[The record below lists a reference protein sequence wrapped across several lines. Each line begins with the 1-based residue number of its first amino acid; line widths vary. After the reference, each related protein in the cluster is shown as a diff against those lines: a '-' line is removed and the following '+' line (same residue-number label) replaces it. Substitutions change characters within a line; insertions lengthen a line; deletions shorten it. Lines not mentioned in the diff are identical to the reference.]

1 MGCMAKVNRMC
12 IYALRGAA
20 RAIGLLVIAS
30 ACTAPAGSQRETRQ
44 ESVKELPILWET
56 SGTWSHLTRP
66 ARIVIY
72 DAATLAE
79 VPVAQVPVDFSKQ
92 MVLLTALG
100 PTIGQDMGVRIERV
114 WQEGPEVHVLERRLH
129 PGLEQSAVSN
139 RSSPWTIVVVP
150 RSEVPVKG
158 YSSRVPSGLLGS

>member
-1 MGCMAKVNRMC
+1 MGGMARANRIC
-12 IYALRGAA
+12 RVVLRGAVWA
-20 RAIGLLVIAS
+20 MGLLVAAS

-44 ESVKELPILWET
+44 ESITELPILWEA

-66 ARIVIY
+66 ARIAIY

-100 PTIGQDMGVRIERV
+100 PTIGQEMGVRIARV
-114 WQEGPEVHVLERRLH
+114 WQEGPEVHVLEKRLH
-129 PGLEQSAVSN
+129 PGLEHSAVAN
-139 RSSPWTIVVVP
+139 RSSPWTMVVVP
-150 RSEVPVKG
+150 RSAARVKG
-158 YSSRVPSGLLGS
+158 YTSRVPPGLIGG